1 MYRRLP
7 SLRYRRFPNRQGVTR
22 PEHAGNADGPQ
33 AGRPA
38 TQQTGK
44 SAGLVRSVAPTF
56 NRNAE
61 HPLGAVLRWEVHAEP
76 VLGAPVHDKGH
87 YEPLKAAGRV
97 GAQEIFRHSPTHPA
111 GGGSAWNASLW
122 RR

>member
-7 SLRYRRFPNRQGVTR
+7 RLRYRRFPNRQGVTR
-22 PEHAGNADGPQ
+22 TEHAGHADDPQ
-33 AGRPA
+33 AGSPA

-44 SAGLVRSVAPTF
+44 SAVLVRSVAPTF

-61 HPLGAVLRWEVHAEP
+61 HRSARFCGERFTPNRCSALRFMKKAT
-76 VLGAPVHDKGH
+76 
-87 YEPLKAAGRV
+87 YEPLKAARRV